1 MTKIKEIEN
10 QELINEA
17 NEFTPVGD
25 MVSTNKQDAI
35 AEVYLDAVKSDTVNK
50 IEVVTEYPATQ
61 EPGVLYIKV
70 E

>member
-1 MTKIKEIEN
+1 MAKIKKYEDL
-10 QELINEA
+10 ELIEEA
-17 NEFTPVGD
+17 NKFIPFDDLESD
-25 MVSTNKQDAI
+25 NKQDAI
-35 AEVYLDAVKSDTVNK
+35 VEVYTKTIKSNVVNK